1 MAQKDENKR
10 EKKKE
15 KKNKKKKSKVLKR
28 VLIGLLIVI
37 LVLVIGITY
46 KTQKNGGGLQGLLSA
61 LVGHDGETLKNL
73 EPIQVLLMGVSSD
86 NGGKLTDTI
95 IVGTYDPKNQK
106 ASLLSIPRDTFV
118 GKNPQTGTG
127 MDKINAL
134 YQKSPEK
141 TLEKVNELTGLNIKY
156 YMVIDNEAL
165 IKLVDVIG
173 GVDFYVPID
182 MVYDDPTQDLHINL
196 KQGQQK
202 LNGDKA
208 EQLLRY
214 RHGNLD
220 KKTGKYLGTYPE
232 EYGGNDYGRMR
243 TQREFMIETAKQTI
257 NAKNILKIKE
267 IVDIAYE
274 YVETNLS
281 VSVIK
286 DYVPYAV
293 NIDINNIQSAVIP
306 GGSYGPPTY
315 PLWFF
320 IPDKKETAELIKE
333 LYSTGDEESSKTT
346 ENTNSNTSKNT
357 TTKTTNNTA
366 TNSTTNNT
374 VKNNTTTTGN
384 TTSSNSIRKT
394 EAAKVKIEILN
405 GSNSSATLIA
415 VKKALAAKGYKVTKT
430 TNTTETEKTTIINKS
445 NVNENI
451 TENIKDILGTGTV
464 SSSSVSSSNV
474 DITIIIGKDYK

>member
-1 MAQKDENKR
+1 MTQKPKNKR
-10 EKKKE
+10 EKKR
-15 KKNKKKKSKVLKR
+15 KNKKKKSKVLK
-28 VLIGLLIVI
+28 VI
-37 LVLVIGITY
+37 LISLIIILIALVGGITY
-46 KTQKNGGGLQGLLSA
+46 KVQKNGGGLQGLLST
-61 LVGHDGETLKNL
+61 LVGHSEETLKNL
-73 EPIQVLLMGVSSD
+73 EPIQVLLMGVSTD

-95 IVGTYDPKNQK
+95 IVGSYDPKNQK

-118 GKNPQTGTG
+118 GKNAKTGTG

-134 YQKSPEK
+134 YQKGPEK
-141 TLEKVNELTGLNIKY
+141 TLEKVNELTGLNIQY
-156 YMVIDNEAL
+156 YMVIDNQAL

-182 MVYDDPTQDLHINL
+182 MVYDDPSQDLHINL
-196 KQGQQK
+196 KEGQQK
-202 LNGDKA
+202 LDGDKA

-243 TQREFMIETAKQTI
+243 TQREFMIETVKQTI
-257 NAKNILKIKE
+257 QAKNILKIKE
-267 IVDIAYE
+267 IIDIAYE

-281 VSVIK
+281 VSVLK

-293 NIDINNIQSAVIP
+293 NIDVNNIQSAVIP

-320 IPDKKETAELIKE
+320 IPDKNETAELMKE
-333 LYSTGDEESSKTT
+333 LYGSNEEDTAT
-346 ENTNSNTSKNT
+346 NNTNTNTNTNTNSNTTNSTNQNNT
-357 TTKTTNNTA
+357 NTNNTS
-366 TNSTTNNT
+366 TSTTSK
-374 VKNNTTTTGN
+374 V
-384 TTSSNSIRKT
+384 SKT
-394 EAAKVKIEILN
+394 EASKVKIEILN
-405 GSNSSATLIA
+405 GSESSATLTA
-415 VKKALAAKGYKVTKT
+415 VKKALTAKGYKVTKT
-430 TNTTETEKTTIINKS
+430 TNTTSTSKTTIINKS
-445 NVNENI
+445 DVDEKI
-451 TENIKDILGTGTV
+451 TDNIKELLEVGTI

>member
-1 MAQKDENKR
+1 MTKKNKNKR
-10 EKKKE
+10 EKKE
-15 KKNKKKKSKVLKR
+15 KKKKSKILKKI
-28 VLIGLLIVI
+28 LILLVVILILLIA
-37 LVLVIGITY
+37 GITY
-46 KTQKNGGGLQGLLSA
+46 KTQKNGGGLQGLLST
-61 LVGHDGETLKNL
+61 LVGHDEETLKNL
-73 EPIQVLLMGVSSD
+73 EQIQILLMGVSTD

-95 IVGTYDPKNQK
+95 IVATYDPKNQK

-127 MDKINAL
+127 SDKINAL

-141 TLEKVNELTGLNIKY
+141 TLAKVNEITGLDIKY
-156 YMVIDNEAL
+156 YMVIDNQAL

-196 KQGQQK
+196 KEGQQK

-243 TQREFMIETAKQTI
+243 TQREFMIETAKQTLQ
-257 NAKNILKIKE
+257 AKNILKVKE

-286 DYVPYAV
+286 DYIPYAI
-293 NIDINNIQSAVIP
+293 NIDINNIQSAVLP
-306 GGSYGPPTY
+306 GGSFGPSTTPSY

-320 IPDKKETAELIKE
+320 VADKKETAKLIEE
-333 LYSTGDEESSKTT
+333 LYGSSEDTDSKEETT
-346 ENTNSNTSKNT
+346 NNTTTKNNTTNSNTVD
-357 TTKTTNNTA
+357 TN
-366 TNSTTNNT
+366 
-374 VKNNTTTTGN
+374 KNNTTNSNSN
-384 TTSSNSIRKT
+384 TSTSSTSENQVSKSEARKI
-394 EAAKVKIEILN
+394 KKEILN
-405 GSNSSATLIA
+405 GSDSTETLTK
-415 VKKALAAKGYKVTKT
+415 VKKALTAKGYKVTKT
-430 TNTTETEKTTIINKS
+430 TTTTSTSKTTLINKS
-445 NVNENI
+445 DVDTKITDNVI
-451 TENIKDILGTGTV
+451 DILGVGTV

-474 DITIIIGKDYK
+474 DLTIIIGKDYK

>member
-1 MAQKDENKR
+1 MTKKNKNKR
-10 EKKKE
+10 EKKE
-15 KKNKKKKSKVLKR
+15 KKKKSKILKKI
-28 VLIGLLIVI
+28 LILLVVILILLIA
-37 LVLVIGITY
+37 GITY
-46 KTQKNGGGLQGLLSA
+46 KTQKNGGGLQGLLST
-61 LVGHDGETLKNL
+61 LVGHDEETLKNL
-73 EPIQVLLMGVSSD
+73 EQIQILLMGVSTD

-95 IVGTYDPKNQK
+95 IVATYDPKNQK

-127 MDKINAL
+127 SDKINAL

-141 TLEKVNELTGLNIKY
+141 TLAKVNEITGLDIKY
-156 YMVIDNEAL
+156 YMVIDNQAL

-173 GVDFYVPID
+173 GVNFYVPID

-196 KQGQQK
+196 KEGQQK

-243 TQREFMIETAKQTI
+243 TQREFMIETAKQTLQ
-257 NAKNILKIKE
+257 AKNILKVKE

-286 DYVPYAV
+286 DYIPYAI
-293 NIDINNIQSAVIP
+293 NIDINNIQSAVLP
-306 GGSYGPPTY
+306 GGSFGPSTTPSY

-320 IPDKKETAELIKE
+320 VADKKETAKLIAE
-333 LYSTGDEESSKTT
+333 LYGSSEDTDSKEETT
-346 ENTNSNTSKNT
+346 NNTTTKNNTTNSNTVD
-357 TTKTTNNTA
+357 TN
-366 TNSTTNNT
+366 
-374 VKNNTTTTGN
+374 KNNTTNSNSN
-384 TTSSNSIRKT
+384 TSTSSTSENQVSKSEARKI
-394 EAAKVKIEILN
+394 KIEILN
-405 GSNSSATLIA
+405 GSDSTETLTK
-415 VKKALAAKGYKVTKT
+415 VKKALTAKGYKVTKT
-430 TNTTETEKTTIINKS
+430 TTTTSTSKTTLINKS
-445 NVNENI
+445 DVDTKITDNVI
-451 TENIKDILGTGTV
+451 DILGVGTV

-474 DITIIIGKDYK
+474 DLTIIIGKDYK

>member
-1 MAQKDENKR
+1 MTKKNKNKR
-10 EKKKE
+10 EKKE
-15 KKNKKKKSKVLKR
+15 KKKKSKILKKI
-28 VLIGLLIVI
+28 LILLVVI
-37 LVLVIGITY
+37 LILLVAGITY
-46 KTQKNGGGLQGLLSA
+46 KTQKNGGGLQGLLST
-61 LVGHDGETLKNL
+61 LVGHDEETLKNL
-73 EPIQVLLMGVSSD
+73 EQIQILLMGVSTD

-95 IVGTYDPKNQK
+95 IVATYDPKNQK

-127 MDKINAL
+127 SDKINAL

-141 TLEKVNELTGLNIKY
+141 TLAKVNEITGLDIKY
-156 YMVIDNEAL
+156 YMVIDNQAL

-173 GVDFYVPID
+173 GVNFHVPID

-196 KQGQQK
+196 KEGQQK

-243 TQREFMIETAKQTI
+243 TQREFMIETAKQTLQ
-257 NAKNILKIKE
+257 AKNILKVKE

-286 DYVPYAV
+286 DYIPYAI
-293 NIDINNIQSAVIP
+293 NIDINNIQSAVLP
-306 GGSYGPPTY
+306 GGSYGPSTTPSY

-320 IPDKKETAELIKE
+320 IADKKETAKLIEE
-333 LYSTGDEESSKTT
+333 LYGSSEDTDSKEETT
-346 ENTNSNTSKNT
+346 NNTTKKNNTTNSNTVD
-357 TTKTTNNTA
+357 TN
-366 TNSTTNNT
+366 
-374 VKNNTTTTGN
+374 KNNTTNSNSN
-384 TTSSNSIRKT
+384 TSTSSTSENQVSKS
-394 EAAKVKIEILN
+394 EAGKIKIEILN
-405 GSNSSATLIA
+405 GSDSTETLTK
-415 VKKALAAKGYKVTKT
+415 VKKALTAKGYKVTKT
-430 TNTTETEKTTIINKS
+430 TTTTSTSKTTLINKS
-445 NVNENI
+445 DVDTKITDNVI
-451 TENIKDILGTGTV
+451 DILGVGTV

-474 DITIIIGKDYK
+474 DLTIIIGKDYK